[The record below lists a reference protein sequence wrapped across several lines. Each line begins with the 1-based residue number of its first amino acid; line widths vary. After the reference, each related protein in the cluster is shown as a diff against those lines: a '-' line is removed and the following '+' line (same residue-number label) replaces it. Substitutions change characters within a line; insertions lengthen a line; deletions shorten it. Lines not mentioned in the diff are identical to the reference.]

1 MHVSSQQWD
10 YPNAWPPLQAYII
23 QGLDRTEQ
31 ICAQQVAAK
40 MAEVWLSTNYKGFAE
55 KSTMYEKVRI
65 NLKTLL
71 LSTYLIC

>member
-1 MHVSSQQWD
+1 MYISSQQWD

-31 ICAQQVAAK
+31 EFAQQMAAK

-55 KSTMYEKVRI
+55 RSIMFEKVGTR
-65 NLKTLL
+65 N
-71 LSTYLIC
+71 